1 MTNVVRQV
9 VSGLGGQFTKSLI
22 GGLANNARSVVN
34 GLGTDNSPGSGIQ
47 NKSRFYTNNLS
58 YPMDVETD
66 PMQGHYIL
74 FHINETTRNRIKKTQ
89 KNKNAETIRKSAN
102 KDFLTGGDPDIPAS
116 ADIVSTSKDG
126 RQLRKTSA
134 SATTAIGGAKHSL
147 YKDKF
152 PTKRLATS
160 IALYMPPSVQT
171 SYGLDYGDV
180 EIGAFGEAM
189 TGVFDSME
197 KAWKGEAGAGKS
209 LTAAGGNVMEAVKK
223 TAVKALDAVAPG
235 VRAQAQIAEGKI
247 FSEKMELSFKGV
259 NRRTFSFSFV
269 FMPKSEKEAK
279 TIEQIIHMFKFH
291 AHPNY
296 VDGTQG
302 RQLTIP
308 DNFDIEYM
316 YQSHVNNFINKISTC
331 FLKDITVA
339 YGGDRFTAHRP
350 TEGLQGKGAPATRTA
365 LTLTFQ
371 EMEILTRDRIDEG
384 F

>member
-74 FHINETTRNRIKKTQ
+74 FHINETKRNKIKKTQ
-89 KNKNAETIRKSAN
+89 KNRNIAKIKKDAN
-102 KDFLTGGDPDIPAS
+102 KDFGVKTIDGDETAL
-116 ADIVSTSKDG
+116 VSTSKDG
-126 RQLRKTSA
+126 RSLRGTVSA
-134 SATTAIGGAKHSL
+134 PSAISGAPFSL
-147 YKDKF
+147 YKDKL
-152 PTKRLATS
+152 PTTRLSTS

-189 TGVFDSME
+189 KGVFDAME

-209 LTAAGGNVMEAVKK
+209 LTGAGTNALEAVKK
-223 TAVKALDAVAPG
+223 TATKALDAVAPG
-235 VRAQAQIAEGKI
+235 IRAQAQIAEGKI
-247 FSEKMELSFKGV
+247 FSDKMELSFKGV

-279 TIEQIIHMFKFH
+279 TIEQIVHLFKFH

-296 VDGTQG
+296 VDGTKG
-302 RQLTIP
+302 RQMTIP
-308 DNFDIEYM
+308 DTFDIQYM
-316 YQSHVNNFINKISTC
+316 YQDSVNNFINKISTC

-350 TEGLQGKGAPATRTA
+350 TEGLQGKGAPATRTS

-371 EMEILTRDRIDEG
+371 EMEILTRERIDQG